1 MATLEQELEHLADAD
16 RDIAKAELHIAE
28 LELTARRLAETGGDT
43 TLTHQL
49 LATMRESVTT
59 FREQRRL
66 IAETIDDMRSG
77 RRLEIEDAVALA
89 PPGGNEPIP
98 PATR

>member
-28 LELTARRLAETGGDT
+28 LEQTARRLAETGRDV

-49 LATMRESVTT
+49 LATARESVAT

-66 IAETIDDMRSG
+66 IAETIDDMRAG
-77 RRLEIEDAVALA
+77 RRLEIEDAAA
-89 PPGGNEPIP
+89 MFPPGDPTPIP
-98 PATR
+98 PSSP

>member
-28 LELTARRLAETGGDT
+28 LEQTARRLAETGGDA

-49 LATMRESVTT
+49 LATMRESVAT

-66 IAETIDDMRSG
+66 IAETIDDMRAG
-77 RRLEIEDAVALA
+77 KRLEIEDAAA
-89 PPGGNEPIP
+89 RFPPGDPTSFP
-98 PATR
+98 PASP